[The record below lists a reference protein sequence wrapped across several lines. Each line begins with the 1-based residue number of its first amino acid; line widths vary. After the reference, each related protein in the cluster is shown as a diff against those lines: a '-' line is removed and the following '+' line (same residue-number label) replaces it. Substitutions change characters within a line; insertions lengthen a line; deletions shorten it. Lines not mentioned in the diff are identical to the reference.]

1 MTPDATLTHTP
12 PFLTPLTGEALRDAG
27 VPEPFRLGQADRVRF
42 RELDVLDHVNN
53 AVYLTWFE
61 GFRVAYFRHF
71 EIGDYSGGARPV
83 FVLKSVGVDYRAP
96 LHLEDVYV
104 VAGRTRAYRRT
115 SFTMEYGV
123 WRDGTL
129 CATGQA
135 VICLMETDAVT
146 KKPLPEAVV
155 AIFRKDGA
163 TFEG

>member
-1 MTPDATLTHTP
+1 MFP
-12 PFLTPLTGEALRDAG
+12 PLLTPLTGDALRAAG

-61 GFRVAYFRHF
+61 SFRIRYFRHF
-71 EIGDYSGGARPV
+71 NVGDYDMPGARPV

-115 SFTMEYGV
+115 SFTMEYGI
-123 WRDGTL
+123 WRDGAP
-129 CATGQA
+129 CATSQA
-135 VICLMETDAVT
+135 VICLMKDDFVT
-146 KKPLPEAVV
+146 KRALTEDMIA
-155 AIFRKDGA
+155 AFRADGA
-163 TFEG
+163 TPEA